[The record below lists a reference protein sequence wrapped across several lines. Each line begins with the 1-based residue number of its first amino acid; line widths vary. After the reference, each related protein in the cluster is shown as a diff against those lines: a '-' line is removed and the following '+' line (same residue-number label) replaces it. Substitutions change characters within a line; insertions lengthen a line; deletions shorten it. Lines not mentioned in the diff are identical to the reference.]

1 MSHELKKLDKSEVE
15 LTITVAPADYQHAL
29 EHAAHHLSEVAA
41 IKGFRPG
48 AAPYDIVKQ
57 NVGEQKIM
65 ETALEEIVRENF
77 YKAVAE
83 EKLETVGMPL
93 VTMEKVAPGNDVI
106 FKAKVA
112 LMPKIKLVDF
122 AKIKVE
128 AKKTE
133 VGDKELDAA
142 LNDLRKMRLKE
153 AAKKEPA
160 TKDDKVVVD
169 MNMFI
174 DKVAVDG
181 GCGQRPSSIF
191 VRRPLYPGFCRR
203 TCRSEKR

>member
-1 MSHELKKLDKSEVE
+1 MPHELKKLDKSEVE
-15 LTITVAPADYQHAL
+15 LTITVAPADYQHDL

-77 YKAVAE
+77 YKAVAA

-93 VTMEKVAPGNDVI
+93 VTMEKVAPGNDIV

-112 LMPKIKLVDF
+112 LMPKIKLANF

-142 LNDLRKMRLKE
+142 LNDLRKMRMKE

-174 DKVAVDG
+174 DKVAIEG
-181 GCGQRPSSIF
+181 GWAKDHQVYLSEGHYI
-191 VRRPLYPGFCRR
+191 PGFA
-203 TCRSEKR
+203 E